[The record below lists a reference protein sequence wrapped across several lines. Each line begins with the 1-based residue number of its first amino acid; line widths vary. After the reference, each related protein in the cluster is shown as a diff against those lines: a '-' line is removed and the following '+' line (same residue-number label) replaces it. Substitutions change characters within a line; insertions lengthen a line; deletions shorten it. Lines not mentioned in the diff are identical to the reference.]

1 MPRLSV
7 MPPPAPA
14 GSAPPDVVMGLT
26 YYTPYVSGLTNAARD
41 VAEGLVRRGR
51 SVTVVTTRHD
61 DALPV
66 EEVLNGVRVLRAPV
80 VARVGKG
87 TIAPA
92 LPVWLAA
99 ASKGAGVVNLHLP
112 LLEAGVLA
120 AAARGAG
127 APVLL
132 TYQCDVDLP
141 PGIAGEV
148 QKVVVDA
155 SSRVAMRLA
164 TTVCTTSIDYAEHS
178 RLFASMRGKVEGIP
192 AACHD
197 RSGGSPRFRDG
208 DGFHVGFLGR
218 IVEEKGVPWL
228 VEGFRALDDDDA
240 RLIIAGD
247 FAKIAGGS
255 VIERVRAAIGDD
267 DRIRVLGFV
276 PDDALPDLY
285 ASIDAFALPSVN
297 AFEAFGIVQV
307 EAMMLG
313 VPALASDLPGVRV
326 PVQRVGEG
334 VIVPP
339 KDAPA
344 ITRGLA
350 QLRDQHVARS
360 IDRPALAE
368 RAREVYG
375 VELTVDSYERVF
387 DAARDAARRR

>member
-1 MPRLSV
+1 
-7 MPPPAPA
+7 
-14 GSAPPDVVMGLT
+14 MGLT
-26 YYTPYVSGLTNAARD
+26 YYAPYVSGLTNAARD

-51 SVTVVTTRHD
+51 SVTVVATRHD
-61 DALPV
+61 DDLPV
-66 EEVLNGVRVLRAPV
+66 DEVVNGVRVLRAPV
-80 VARVGKG
+80 VARLGKG
-87 TIAPA
+87 TIAPL

-99 ASKGAGVVNLHLP
+99 VARGAGVVNLHLP

-120 AAARGAG
+120 TAARAVGT
-127 APVLL
+127 PVVL

-141 PGIAGEV
+141 PGAAGSV

-155 SSRVAMRLA
+155 SSRVAMRAA
-164 TTVCTTSIDYAEHS
+164 TTVVTTSLDYAEHS
-178 RLFASMRGKVEGIP
+178 RLHASMRGKVEGVP
-192 AACHD
+192 APCHD
-197 RSGGSPRFRDG
+197 RSGGQPRYRDG

-228 VEGFRALDDDDA
+228 VEGFRALADPDA

-255 VIERVRAAIGDD
+255 VIDRVREAIGGD

-276 PDDALPDLY
+276 PDEAVNDLY

-326 PVQRVGEG
+326 PVEKVGRGPGDG
-334 VIVPP
+334 VVVAR
-339 KDAPA
+339 KDAA
-344 ITRGLA
+344 AVTRGLE
-350 QLRDQHVARS
+350 QLRDAHAAGTV
-360 IDRPALAE
+360 DRQALAA
-368 RAREVYG
+368 RAREHYG
-375 VELTVDSYERVF
+375 VERSVDAYERIL
-387 DAARDAARRR
+387 DAARRSPGR